1 MATTKS
7 ACAVCGAIN
16 TTTSLQCSTCGEPL
30 PQVTSTVSPETVTP
44 QQIRQPEVP
53 VSPKTRSMG
62 MNYMIVAIAA
72 IGMTFLLYVISAP
85 VDKPAPGSPATQQK
99 GSGVGNPTAGQEL
112 PAGHPPTEQ
121 AVSPQLL
128 TLIDSLMTVTK
139 QNPNNAQATLM
150 LANAQYDAKLFSD
163 AVPNY
168 RAYLKT
174 DPKNP
179 DVRTDMAT
187 AMFESGMVDNAIAEL
202 KQVTKEFDDHVNAS
216 YNLAMFY
223 ISKRDRDSTRL
234 WLQEVITTAPNS
246 PQAERAKQVLEM
258 LKSAHPS
265 SGQSQGAGQ

>member
-1 MATTKS
+1 MESNKR
-7 ACAVCGAIN
+7 ACSVCGATNPAIAVE
-16 TTTSLQCSTCGEPL
+16 CSTCGEPLPPL
-30 PQVTSTVSPETVTP
+30 PQVTSTVSPETVP
-44 QQIRQPEVP
+44 SQQITQPGIP
-53 VSPKTRSMG
+53 VSPKTGSMG
-62 MNYMIVAIAA
+62 MTYMIVAIAA

-85 VDKPAPGSPATQQK
+85 VEKPAPASPTTQQG
-99 GSGVGNPTAGQEL
+99 GSGVGNPAAGQEL

-121 AVSPQLL
+121 ATSPQLL
-128 TLIDSLMTVTK
+128 KLIDSLITATK
-139 QNPNNAQATLM
+139 QNPNNAQARLM
-150 LANAQYDAKLFSD
+150 LANTQYDAKLFSD

-187 AMFESGMVDNAIAEL
+187 AMFEAGMVDDAIAEL
-202 KQVTKEFDDHVNAS
+202 QQVTKEFDDHVNAS

-246 PQAERAKQVLEM
+246 PQAERAKQILEM
-258 LKSAHPS
+258 LKSAHP
-265 SGQSQGAGQ
+265 GPRQP